1 MVVQSIGVLYS
12 MLFLPKIHALYRTLL
27 VIIVVLLQVSLLD
40 VLPLALE
47 VGQYLALCWFIIRRT
62 YTSVDHV
69 PSSVRKCFKSAAK
82 LLDTGFVDE
91 C

>member
-1 MVVQSIGVLYS
+1 MICYPCQKYT
-12 MLFLPKIHALYRTLL
+12 LFIVLL
-27 VIIVVLLQVSLLD
+27 VIIVVLLEVPLLD

-47 VGQYLALCWFIIRRT
+47 VGQYLALCCFIFLRT
-62 YTSVDHV
+62 YTSVDHI
-69 PSSVRKCFKSAAK
+69 PGSVRKCFKSAAK